1 MLIRST
7 RLIDFPILS
16 LHIGGRIAKVV
27 APIVDPHELK
37 IIAYRVDG
45 PLVGREVGD
54 ILPLSSIRE
63 VSPIGFIVDS
73 SDELVDAEDIVRV
86 REVLAL
92 HFDLIGL
99 KVISR
104 KGTKLGKVID
114 YTVDAES
121 GLVQQLIVQ
130 RPIFKAFIDPEL
142 TISRSQIHE
151 VNDYEVIVK
160 DEEAKIRKTAQA
172 DFIPNFINPFREPDF
187 ASEPAPRKRSTPAKS
202 HQPQTSTSSSSEPNS

>member
-7 RLIDFPILS
+7 RLTDFPVLS
-16 LHIGGRIAKVV
+16 LHIGGRIARIV
-27 APIVDPHELK
+27 APIVDPHDLK

-54 ILPLSSIRE
+54 ILPTSSIRE
-63 VSPIGFIVDS
+63 HSPIGFIVDS
-73 SDELVDAEDIVRV
+73 SDELVAADDIVRV
-86 REVLAL
+86 RDVLAL

-99 KVISR
+99 KVVSR

-114 YTVDAES
+114 YTADADS
-121 GLVQQLIVQ
+121 GLIQQLIVQ
-130 RPIFKAFIDPEL
+130 RPIFKALIDPEL

-151 VNDYEVIVK
+151 VTDYEVIVK

-172 DFIPNFINPFREPDF
+172 DFVPNFINPFREPDY
-187 ASEPAPRKRSTPAKS
+187 
-202 HQPQTSTSSSSEPNS
+202 SSEPSTTDRTVS